1 MSSRKIKEEMLQV
14 IAPEIYKPKKFK
26 IKKKDVKPKKISSS
40 EVEEVMYIPPQR
52 KYQWTGRKVAKV
64 ARPGVVVTYTPGL
77 RSGIS
82 SKRPY
87 DEVYADNDI
96 LEQASLKTGEFAYG
110 KQPKIESIVNSYTPS
125 SFKEKVS
132 VITPSSL
139 KEKVSVVKKSNYS
152 PYVKPKVKIETVKE
166 EYKPNFR
173 AFVDARPKLVLKEKS
188 KILKQ
193 SEYKPYIKPEP
204 GVNIKEFKKDLK
216 IIKPKSKK
224 EEISEVEVME
234 IPKKKYQ
241 WKGRKVQ
248 KVARPGVVISYTPG
262 ERSGPAI
269 KRSSDEIFTDTDILD
284 QAKNKINEFA
294 YGKRQKIV
302 TDTEVPMLITPKKEL
317 TIDIKRPLA
326 EIKVEDTV
334 QPKVEPME
342 VVKSTTKRSFEGD
355 TVIGKKR
362 KIDTYVPL
370 STHNPTPHLEPITEQ
385 KIIPMFP
392 KSSTVQATGQV
403 MTSSRV
409 IKKARTKKGEAKFKV
424 DVPMSTSM
432 GPAVVK
438 TDVNVMPVE
447 PVAPGV
453 GVRTIDITIPE
464 KMEVVSQ
471 PTSLPTIVKE
481 VAVTKSAP
489 SGLKSAVVKSFQP
502 VKLISAPPLSSY
514 TVVHPKVISKTIT
527 EYKKPGVVE
536 KSVTKKKY
544 TSANSII
551 PVVRY
556 HPSIKMPT
564 KYKKK
569 IIPKVRYHPSI
580 KMP

>member
-14 IAPEIYKPKKFK
+14 IAPEIYKSKKFK
-26 IKKKDVKPKKISSS
+26 IKKKDVKPKKISASS
-40 EVEEVMYIPPQR
+40 EVEEVMYMPPQR
-52 KYQWTGRKVAKV
+52 KYQWTGRKVTKV

-110 KQPKIESIVNSYTPS
+110 KQPKIESTVTSYTPS
-125 SFKEKVS
+125 SF
-132 VITPSSL
+132 

-152 PYVKPKVKIETVKE
+152 PYVKPKVKVETIKE
-166 EYKPNFR
+166 EYKPKFR

-193 SEYKPYIKPEP
+193 AEYKPYIKPEP
-204 GVNIKEFKKDLK
+204 GINIKEFKKDLK

-262 ERSGPAI
+262 EKSGPAI
-269 KRSSDEIFTDTDILD
+269 KRSADEIFTDTDILE
-284 QAKNKINEFA
+284 QAQNKLNEFA

-302 TDTEVPMLITPKKEL
+302 TDTEVPMIITPKKEL

-326 EIKVEDTV
+326 DIKVEESI
-334 QPKVEPME
+334 QPKIEPME
-342 VVKSTTKRSFEGD
+342 VIKSTTKRSFEGD
-355 TVIGKKR
+355 VVSGKKR

-370 STHNPTPHLEPITEQ
+370 STHNPTPHLQPVTEQ

-409 IKKARTKKGEAKFKV
+409 IKKAKSKKGEAKFKV

-471 PTSLPTIVKE
+471 PPSLPTIVKE

-489 SGLKSAVVKSFQP
+489 SGLKTAVVKSFQP

-514 TVVHPKVISKTIT
+514 TVVHPKIVSKTIT
-527 EYKKPGVVE
+527 EYKKPSVVE

-564 KYKKK
+564 KYKKR